1 MGAIGAWCGTA
12 FLVAEEANQPALQK
26 QRILDAAAED
36 TVVTRLYS
44 GKTMRN
50 ITNPL
55 IEEWEK
61 SGIQALPM
69 GLQGLLVRDLL
80 YSVRRGGTRGSLMN
94 AAGQT
99 AGMVHEIRPA
109 RAILD
114 EMVGRAADVLTRE
127 LPARVKAASAEGSAA
142 AS

>member
-1 MGAIGAWCGTA
+1 
-12 FLVAEEANQPALQK
+12 
-26 QRILDAAAED
+26 
-36 TVVTRLYS
+36 
-44 GKTMRN
+44 MRN

-80 YSVRRGGTRGSLMN
+80 YSVRRAGREDLLMN

-109 RAILD
+109 RTILD
-114 EMVGRAADVLTRE
+114 EIVGRAAEVLTRE
-127 LPARVKAASAEGSAA
+127 LPGRVKAAVAKGTVA

>member
-1 MGAIGAWCGTA
+1 
-12 FLVAEEANQPALQK
+12 VRLQK

-55 IEEWEK
+55 IEAWEQ

-80 YSVRRGGTRGSLMN
+80 YSVRAAGREDLLMN

-114 EMVGRAADVLTRE
+114 DMVSRAAVVLTRE
-127 LPARVKAASAEGSAA
+127 LPGRVKAASGQGSVA